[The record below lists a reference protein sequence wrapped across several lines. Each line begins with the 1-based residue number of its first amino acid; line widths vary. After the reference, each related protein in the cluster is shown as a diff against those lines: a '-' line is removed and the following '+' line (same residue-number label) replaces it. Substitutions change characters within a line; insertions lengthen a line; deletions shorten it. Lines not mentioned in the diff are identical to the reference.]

1 MTTVLVTRPAGPG
14 DPLVAEL
21 QRLGY
26 RVIAVPTVVLRAT
39 AVEWPD
45 LHQFDWVVVTSAAG
59 AAVMPKI
66 APGPGPR
73 WAAVGEATAAALGA
87 RGVRADLV
95 PREANGAALAA
106 ALPNPS
112 GSRVLIVRASLAD
125 PDLPAGL
132 VARGALVQEVTA
144 YETVEGPAESAPDM
158 RKALARSDIGLVV
171 FASGSAARGFVKL
184 GGPTDLPAVTIGPRT
199 SNVARHAGFTLITE
213 ASAANVRELAAAV
226 ARAIPMEAR
235 KDA

>member
-21 QRLGY
+21 KRLGY

-59 AAVMPKI
+59 VAAMPKI
-66 APGPGPR
+66 APGPR
-73 WAAVGEATAAALGA
+73 WAAVGEATAAALRA
-87 RGVRADLV
+87 RGVLVDLV

-132 VARGALVQEVTA
+132 KARGALVQEVTA

-158 RKALARSDIGLVV
+158 RKALARSDIALVV